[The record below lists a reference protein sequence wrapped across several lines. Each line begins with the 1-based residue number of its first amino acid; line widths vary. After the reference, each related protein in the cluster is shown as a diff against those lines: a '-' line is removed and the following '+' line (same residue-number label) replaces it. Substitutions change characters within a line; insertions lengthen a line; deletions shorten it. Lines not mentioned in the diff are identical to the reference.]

1 MSFIN
6 NFNQID
12 ILIIIL
18 TIISMIY
25 GYSRGLIKEI
35 LSILSI
41 LLSVYISI
49 NIYPNISL
57 FIKEYIEIAVLA
69 DSISFALMFLFLY
82 SLINIFSNLIVSSIA
97 NTPIR
102 ILDKNFG
109 ILFGFFRALLIF
121 SLLNILLYS
130 TLWKKNIPEWL
141 NSSKSMVLIN
151 YTSNKLIQILPSSGL
166 KSIEQLFSIS
176 LDNGIKKFI
185 NKEKQIDKYNE
196 PVINL
201 KKDDNQKGYSE
212 SDNDSLDKL
221 FNIESSN

>member
-35 LSILSI
+35 LSILS
-41 LLSVYISI
+41 LLSSVYISI
-49 NIYPNISL
+49 NVYPNISL
-57 FIKEYIEIAVLA
+57 FIKEYIEMAVLA

-82 SLINIFSNLIVSSIA
+82 SLINIFSNFIVASIT

-141 NSSKSMVLIN
+141 NNSKSMVLIN
-151 YTSNKLIQILPSSGL
+151 YTSDKLVLILPSRSL
-166 KSIEQLFSIS
+166 KSIEKLFNIS
-176 LDNGIKKFI
+176 LDNGIEKFI
-185 NKEKQIDKYNE
+185 NKDKDLDKYNE

-201 KKDDNQKGYSE
+201 KKDNNKKGYSE
-212 SDNDSLDKL
+212 SDNESLDRL
-221 FNIESSN
+221 FNIESNN

>member
-12 ILIIIL
+12 ILIIVL

-41 LLSVYISI
+41 LISVYLSI
-49 NIYPNISL
+49 NVYPNISL
-57 FIKEYIEIAVLA
+57 FIKEYIEMALLA

-82 SLINIFSNLIVSSIA
+82 SLINIFSNFVVSSIT
-97 NTPIR
+97 NTPIK

-109 ILFGFFRALLIF
+109 ILFGLFRALLIF
-121 SLLNILLYS
+121 SLLNILLYW
-130 TLWKKNIPEWL
+130 TLWKENMPEWL
-141 NSSKSMVLIN
+141 SNSKSMVLIN
-151 YTSNKLIQILPSSGL
+151 YTSDKLIQILPSRSL
-166 KSIEQLFSIS
+166 KSIEQLFNIS
-176 LDNGIKKFI
+176 LDNGVEKFI
-185 NKEKQIDKYNE
+185 NKEKQLNKYNE
-196 PVINL
+196 PIINL
-201 KKDDNQKGYSE
+201 KKDDNQKGYSD

-221 FNIESSN
+221 FNIESNN

>member
-25 GYSRGLIKEI
+25 GYLRGLIKEI

-82 SLINIFSNLIVSSIA
+82 SLINIFSNFIVSSIT

-121 SLLNILLYS
+121 SLLNTLLYW

-141 NSSKSMVLIN
+141 NNSKSMVLIN
-151 YTSNKLIQILPSSGL
+151 YTSDKLIQILPNNSL
-166 KSIEQLFSIS
+166 ESIEQLFSIS
-176 LDNGIKKFI
+176 LDNNSKKYI
-185 NKEKQIDKYNE
+185 NKKKQLDKYNE

-201 KKDDNQKGYSE
+201 KKDDSQKGYSE

-221 FNIESSN
+221 FNIESNN

>member
-6 NFNQID
+6 NFNQVD
-12 ILIIIL
+12 ILIIIF

-41 LLSVYISI
+41 LISVYLSI
-49 NIYPNISL
+49 NVYPNISL
-57 FIKEYIEIAVLA
+57 FIKEYIEMALLA

-82 SLINIFSNLIVSSIA
+82 SLINIFSNFVVSSIT

-121 SLLNILLYS
+121 SLLNILLYW
-130 TLWKKNIPEWL
+130 TLWNKNVPEWL
-141 NSSKSMVLIN
+141 NNSKSIILIN
-151 YTSNKLIQILPSSGL
+151 YTSDKLIKIVPSKSL
-166 KSIEQLFSIS
+166 KSITELFNIS
-176 LDNGIKKFI
+176 LDNGIKNLI
-185 NKEKQIDKYNE
+185 NNEKQLDKYNE
-196 PVINL
+196 PAINL

-212 SDNDSLDKL
+212 SDNDSLNKL
-221 FNIESSN
+221 FNIESND

>member
-35 LSILSI
+35 LSILS
-41 LLSVYISI
+41 LLISVYISI
-49 NIYPNISL
+49 NVYPNISL
-57 FIKEYIEIAVLA
+57 FIKEYIEMAVLA

-82 SLINIFSNLIVSSIA
+82 SLINIFSNFIVSSIT
-97 NTPIR
+97 NTPIK

-121 SLLNILLYS
+121 SLLNILLYW
-130 TLWKKNIPEWL
+130 TLWKKNIPVWL
-141 NSSKSMVLIN
+141 NNSKSMILIN
-151 YTSNKLIQILPSSGL
+151 YTSDKLIQILPSRSL
-166 KSIEQLFSIS
+166 ESIEQLFNIS
-176 LDNGIKKFI
+176 LDNGTKKFI
-185 NKEKQIDKYNE
+185 IKKKQLDKYNE

-201 KKDDNQKGYSE
+201 KKDSNQKGYSE

-221 FNIESSN
+221 FNIESNN

>member
-35 LSILSI
+35 LSILS
-41 LLSVYISI
+41 LLSSVYISI
-49 NIYPNISL
+49 NVYPNISL
-57 FIKEYIEIAVLA
+57 FIKEYIEMAVLA

-82 SLINIFSNLIVSSIA
+82 SLINIFSNFIVASIT

-121 SLLNILLYS
+121 SLLNILLYL
-130 TLWKKNIPEWL
+130 TLWKKNIPERL
-141 NSSKSMVLIN
+141 NNSKSMILIN
-151 YTSNKLIQILPSSGL
+151 YTSDKLIQILPSRSL
-166 KSIEQLFSIS
+166 ESIEQLFNIS

-185 NKEKQIDKYNE
+185 NKKKQLDKYNE

-201 KKDDNQKGYSE
+201 KKDSNQKGYSE

-221 FNIESSN
+221 FNIESNN